1 MTLDESEFRIACGHF
16 ATGVAIVTMRDR
28 AGQGHGFTANS
39 FASVS
44 LNPPLVLV
52 CVDKTISSHPPMT
65 ETEGFVVNI
74 LTEQQEELA
83 RRFATPDIDKFEGVT
98 TVPGEYG
105 APRIPD
111 CLAYLAAVSH
121 SRHDG
126 GDHTIF
132 IGEATGCELGRGR
145 PLIFYQGMYGL
156 PGGGFRGL

>member
-1 MTLDESEFRIACGHF
+1 MSLDPSQFRIACGHF

-28 AGQGHGFTANS
+28 SGQSHGFTANS
-39 FASVS
+39 FTSVS
-44 LNPPLVLV
+44 LEPPLVLV
-52 CVDKTISSHPPMT
+52 CVDKTISSHAPMI
-65 ETEGFVVNI
+65 ETDGFVVNV

-83 RRFATPDIDKFEGVT
+83 RRFATPDIDKFNGVT
-98 TVPGEYG
+98 TEPGDYG

-111 CLAYLAAVSH
+111 CLAYLAAASH

-132 IGEATGCELGRGR
+132 IGAATGCELGSGR

-156 PGGGFRGL
+156 PGEGAVAG